1 MERRLID
8 DYESL
13 LARLL
18 PELAAGNHG
27 LITEI
32 AALPLKIRGF
42 GHVKDRNLEQV
53 LARQAEL
60 LLLLEAP
67 AEVVRIQAA

>member
-8 DYESL
+8 DYASL
-13 LARLL
+13 LARVL
-18 PELAAGNHG
+18 PGLDAANHG

-42 GHVKDRNLEQV
+42 GHVKERNLEQV

-60 LLLLEAP
+60 LLRLAAP
-67 AEVVRIQAA
+67 AEIVRIHAA